1 VNRLVDRAAALR
13 TKVDLLQTNERRFL
27 NHYMITMDTVKEII
41 SRGPYMLGAY
51 FDMKARSQMSDNE
64 RIRYKDQLM
73 SLQIEIKAREIKS
86 ARKNTRN
93 QSNCR

>member
-1 VNRLVDRAAALR
+1 
-13 TKVDLLQTNERRFL
+13 
-27 NHYMITMDTVKEII
+27 MITMDTVKEII

-93 QSNCR
+93 QSNYR